1 MSERELPVEQVIGCV
16 DENGEVRKVSLLE
29 AESLAVIERS
39 AGPVTEVAYGS
50 PSHGHKM
57 LASRSAYARV
67 LGASPE
73 QVVMAL
79 GEFFAVHGEGGSG
92 EFAQLGSL
100 MDRFDAAGEKYA
112 YIAWDGDSN
121 VAYRGSQ
128 GE

>member
-1 MSERELPVEQVIGCV
+1 MSGRELPVEQVVGCV

-57 LASRSAYARV
+57 LASRSAYAHV
-67 LGASPE
+67 LGVSLE
-73 QVVMAL
+73 QVVWAL
-79 GEFFAVHGEGGSG
+79 GDFFVVHGEGGG
-92 EFAQLGSL
+92 AEYAQLGSL

-121 VAYRGSQ
+121 VAYRGPQ

>member
-1 MSERELPVEQVIGCV
+1 MSERELPVEQVIGRV

-79 GEFFAVHGEGGSG
+79 GEFFAVPGEGGSG

-112 YIAWDGDSN
+112 YIAWDDDSN